1 MVAHGTKTQE
11 KPGWGWG
18 YTGQLE
24 PAVKAAEGPLPHLP
38 GSRFSVLALLMVV
51 TVCSLHMKILIHI
64 IAFACYCQL

>member
-24 PAVKAAEGPLPHLP
+24 PAVKAAEGPRRTCLVP
-38 GSRFSVLALLMVV
+38 A
-51 TVCSLHMKILIHI
+51 SLGVS
-64 IAFACYCQL
+64 FAHCHHCL